1 MGEAGGGGVLDG
13 GKRFGWGMEVKIP
26 AFAGMT
32 GVRGMTGWGTV
43 RVVAWWGV
51 LVECKGLSDSS

>member
-1 MGEAGGGGVLDG
+1 MGDGWVGGVLDG

-32 GVRGMTGWGTV
+32 EWGAV

-51 LVECKGLSDSS
+51 LVECRGLSDSS